1 MWSSGIRPQSIAVLL
16 NQNIHHCGRGS
27 SSPLFTQRPIIPS
40 YSSHPQVQ
48 NPLFTQTRPIIASSH
63 PRPARYGKGSV
74 IATVTD
80 SDIVTGWMEP
90 GVTSNNLLSFYF
102 QFPCILLTT
111 IWLGTF
117 QKLVWSEKTRRS
129 NVRKSII
136 LPLTIW
142 NQVKTWG
149 WGWQEGDCISLSK
162 LPKLFVLC
170 FNMRDT

>member
-27 SSPLFTQRPIIPS
+27 SKPS
-40 YSSHPQVQ
+40 FHPETYHIKFSRSAPQVQ
-48 NPLFTQTRPIIASSH
+48 NPLLTQTRPIIASSH
-63 PRPARYGKGSV
+63 PPPARYGKGSV

-80 SDIVTGWMEP
+80 SDTVTGWMAP
-90 GVTSNNLLSFYF
+90 RVTSNNLLSFYF

-142 NQVKTWG
+142 NQVKTG
-149 WGWQEGDCISLSK
+149 GLGMTRKRLYFSFRVTKTIC
-162 LPKLFVLC
+162 FVL
-170 FNMRDT
+170 